1 MKCGTK
7 KMAKGGKAIMT
18 IKDTTMGN
26 KMAGA
31 ARRTM
36 AQEKTMPMK
45 KGGAVRGMGA
55 ATKGAGK
62 GPWA

>member
-7 KMAKGGKAIMT
+7 KMMKGGMAKAA
-18 IKDTTMGN
+18 K
-26 KMAGA
+26 ASGA
-31 ARRTM
+31 SRRMM
-36 AQEKTMPMK
+36 AQEKMLPMK

>member
-7 KMAKGGKAIMT
+7 RMAKGGKAIMA
-18 IKDTTMGN
+18 IKNTPVGR

-31 ARRTM
+31 ARRTA
-36 AQEKTMPMK
+36 AQEEAMPMK

-62 GPWA
+62 GPWG

>member
-7 KMAKGGKAIMT
+7 KMAKGGLPKV
-18 IKDTTMGN
+18 G
-26 KMAGA
+26 GA
-31 ARRTM
+31 SKRTM
-36 AQEKTMPMK
+36 AQMKSIPLK

>member
-7 KMAKGGKAIMT
+7 RMAKGGKAMAAM
-18 IKDTTMGN
+18 K
-26 KMAGA
+26 AGA
-31 ARRTM
+31 ARRKM
-36 AQEKTMPMK
+36 AQEEAMPMK

-62 GPWA
+62 GPWG